1 MLCITTISVAECPLG
16 VDSVEEVRE
25 LIGLNGAVT
34 VTLRQIASLI
44 LSQAGFRSGIG
55 INLASLRRFWAV
67 AARRNSSRA
76 PFGPRSRSRSSLRMR
91 LRCANSI
98 SIFLRSRRDVR
109 PCQDFAISR
118 AMSRAPS

>member
-1 MLCITTISVAECPLG
+1 MA
-16 VDSVEEVRE
+16 DSVEEVRE
-25 LIGLNGAVT
+25 LIGLNAAVT

-44 LSQAGFRSGIG
+44 LSQAGFRFGIG